1 MQDKAYK
8 VLARQLDISNNKA
21 KELIDKGVVY
31 VGDKKVKIARAL
43 ISTKTK
49 FRVEVISKSEI
60 IYEDANL
67 IALNKAPFKTSEELE
82 KEFNAKLIHRL
93 DKETSGVLLLAKNDT
108 FLQKAVQAF
117 KKQEVKKIYSAWV
130 EGIIAEEVVI
140 DAPILV
146 FKGKK
151 AYAKVDKKRGKE
163 ALTIVKP
170 DILHGK
176 KTKVE
181 VEIKSGRTHQI
192 RVHLA
197 YIGHPIVGDELY
209 GSVTQA
215 KRILLH
221 AKKIELFGLKIEA
234 PEPKEIAKYK

>member
-49 FRVEVISKSEI
+49 FRVEAISKSEI

-130 EGIIAEEVVI
+130 EGIIAE
-140 DAPILV
+140 
-146 FKGKK
+146 
-151 AYAKVDKKRGKE
+151 
-163 ALTIVKP
+163 
-170 DILHGK
+170 
-176 KTKVE
+176 
-181 VEIKSGRTHQI
+181 
-192 RVHLA
+192 
-197 YIGHPIVGDELY
+197 
-209 GSVTQA
+209 
-215 KRILLH
+215 
-221 AKKIELFGLKIEA
+221 
-234 PEPKEIAKYK
+234 